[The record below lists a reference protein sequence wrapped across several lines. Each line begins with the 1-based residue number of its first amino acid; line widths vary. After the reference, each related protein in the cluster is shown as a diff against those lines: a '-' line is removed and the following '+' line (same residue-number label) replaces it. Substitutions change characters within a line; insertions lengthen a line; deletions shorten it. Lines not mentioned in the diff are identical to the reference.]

1 MTDTS
6 QQMEVWASARMPASA
21 VLSARW
27 RRFRPR
33 VARTLTVGASFVNK
47 VAEVEQGGPGGQV
60 LNEPLK
66 GENAAEQRQSVR
78 QASSVKINAFVIF
91 DQTTADTSR
100 RGGGGISKPPY
111 LVAVDAHMMGG
122 DEGLEDDHPAGV
134 GGALEQRVGHL
145 GDVDVGGV
153 GG

>member
-6 QQMEVWASARMPASA
+6 QQMEAWASARMPASA
-21 VLSARW
+21 VLSTRW

-60 LNEPLK
+60 LNEPLN
-66 GENAAEQRQSVR
+66 GENAAEQRQSVC
-78 QASSVKINAFVIF
+78 QINAFVIF

-111 LVAVDAHMMGG
+111 LVAVDAHVMGG